1 MMDIRTMARALGGN
15 VTGHGTMLVPGPG
28 HSSRDRSLSIK
39 LDPQAPD
46 GLLIYSHAGDDW
58 RACRNYVRSK
68 LGLPDWRPGDEQ
80 DRRVNPA
87 HALVIDQTELDH
99 EAEKRPRTEDD
110 LDRIARALAIWD
122 EGGDPHG
129 SPVEQY
135 LHARR
140 LDGADF
146 TGDVLRF
153 HPRCPWR
160 DENTG
165 RTIFIPCLIA
175 AFRSIDDGM
184 LTGIH
189 RIRLDQ
195 PQRWPKTERRML
207 GIVARAAIQLDP
219 LGDGLAI
226 GEGVET
232 CLAARIL
239 GIQPAWALGSVG
251 AISGFPILDGI
262 KHLHILG
269 ETGEASQT
277 AIKFCGRRWKA
288 AGRRVRIITPKAG
301 LGSDINDVLI
311 ARSAAQTNN
320 KAPAENQGRQEERK
334 PEILSGGQ

>member
-1 MMDIRTMARALGGN
+1 MPDIRAMARALGGD
-15 VTGHGTMLVPGPG
+15 VTGRNTMLVPGPG
-28 HSSRDRSLSIK
+28 HSRRDRSLSIK

-58 RACRNYVRSK
+58 RTCRDYVRSR
-68 LGLPDWRPGDEQ
+68 LGLPEWQPGDEQ

-87 HALVIDQTELDH
+87 RALVIDQTELDH
-99 EAEKRPRTEDD
+99 EAEKRPRSEDD

-146 TGDVLRF
+146 AGDVLRF
-153 HPRCPWR
+153 HPKCPWR
-160 DENTG
+160 DEDAG

-175 AFRSIDDGM
+175 AFTSIDDGM
-184 LTGIH
+184 VTAIH

-195 PQRWPKTERRML
+195 PERWPKTERRML
-207 GIVARAAIQLDP
+207 GLVHRAAIMLDP

-232 CLAARIL
+232 ALAARIL
-239 GIQPAWALGSVG
+239 GIHPTWALGSVG
-251 AISGFPILDGI
+251 AISGFPIIDGV
-262 KHLHILG
+262 KCLHILA

-277 AIKFCGRRWKA
+277 ALKFCGRRWKQPA
-288 AGRRVRIITPKAG
+288 AACASLHPK
-301 LGSDINDVLI
+301 
-311 ARSAAQTNN
+311 
-320 KAPAENQGRQEERK
+320 PALV
-334 PEILSGGQ
+334 PISTTC